1 MRNKTIMSNARIK
14 IVLKYILALVFPPA
28 LCVLMIPLFT
38 ALLFRIGLLDIF
50 YPKYVPLV
58 FTLGGVIAC
67 AISGFIMS
75 LLISSLSRNREIMMT
90 LFGVLI
96 VAIIYIIIGV
106 DFFGSMDFNIIAAEV
121 FWKHLLMQ
129 MALRGI
135 FLLGFALLGA
145 WLIVRKRR
153 HLKVPK
159 ES

>member
-1 MRNKTIMSNARIK
+1 MRIKKIMSNARIK
-14 IVLKYILALVFPPA
+14 IVLKYILALVIPPVFCA
-28 LCVLMIPLFT
+28 YIMIPLFT

-75 LLISSLSRNREIMMT
+75 LLISSLSRNREITMT

-96 VAIIYIIIGV
+96 VAIIYIITYV
-106 DFFGSMDFNIIAAEV
+106 DLFGSMDSNIITAEV
-121 FWKHLLMQ
+121 FGKYLLRQ
-129 MALRGI
+129 MALHGI

-153 HLKVPK
+153 LRVQN
-159 ES
+159 EV